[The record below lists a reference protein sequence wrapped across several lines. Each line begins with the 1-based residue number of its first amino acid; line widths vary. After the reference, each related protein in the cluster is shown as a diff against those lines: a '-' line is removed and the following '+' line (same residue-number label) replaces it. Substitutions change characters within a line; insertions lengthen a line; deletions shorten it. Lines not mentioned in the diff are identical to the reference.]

1 MRFRSHQSSLAFA
14 AAIVGFLIVV
24 RPAAAG
30 PFDFAP
36 GDLVISTVSSL
47 NGGGLDTA
55 SVIALQEL
63 QLGSGGTIATPM
75 GTFALPSN
83 GQRLKLADL
92 RRIWVRFG
100 RGPSALR

>member
-1 MRFRSHQSSLAFA
+1 MRFRSHQSSLVFA

-24 RPAAAG
+24 RPATAG

-55 SVIALQEL
+55 SVIALRASVKFGRYYRL
-63 QLGSGGTIATPM
+63 TIGYVCVA
-75 GTFALPSN
+75 SN